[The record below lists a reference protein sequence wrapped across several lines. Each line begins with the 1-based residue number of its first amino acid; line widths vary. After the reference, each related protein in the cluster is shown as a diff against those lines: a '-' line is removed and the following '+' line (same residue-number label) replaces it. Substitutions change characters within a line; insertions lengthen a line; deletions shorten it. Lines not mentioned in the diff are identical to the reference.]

1 MKNVFYNFKDMLN
14 TENAM
19 EVYHK
24 SEVSQGLINKVM
36 KQKKRYLSID
46 EERDNVKTACIKNE
60 GFYRLCWTWLN
71 YYFYYLDQSHKG
83 FIELKCW
90 LQW

>member
-46 EERDNVKTACIKNE
+46 EERDNVKTACIKMRVLI
-60 GFYRLCWTWLN
+60 GYVGL
-71 YYFYYLDQSHKG
+71 G
-83 FIELKCW
+83 
-90 LQW
+90 